1 FGNPNNQI
9 TITAGTPPTDI
20 TVNLVKSAP
29 AIFPSAVQRTYT
41 ITPNGGS
48 GITATLRL
56 PYLHGELAGNNPQGS
71 PHLPQDH
78 GQDLDVYPPTT
89 PVDTT
94 GNWVENNA
102 VQSFSTWTFSTCTP
116 QVVTNTNDSGA
127 GSVRQAIIDS
137 CPGSTITFDPS
148 LTTGGP
154 ATITLTSGE
163 LVINNSVTIQGPAAN
178 LLEISGN
185 NGSRVFNLSG
195 AINVSLSGLTIAH
208 GKSSA
213 TDGGIFSSGGGT
225 LTPTACEIRDNQGHG
240 GNAGEHSSLGVE
252 RT

>member
-1 FGNPNNQI
+1 
-9 TITAGTPPTDI
+9 
-20 TVNLVKSAP
+20 P

-56 PYLHGELAGNNPQGS
+56 HYLDGELAGNTPQNSLNLLKYDGTN
-71 PHLPQDH
+71 L
-78 GQDLDVYPPTT
+78 GGYPPTT

-94 GNWVENNA
+94 GHLVENNA

-178 LLEISGN
+178 LL
-185 NGSRVFNLSG
+185 
-195 AINVSLSGLTIAH
+195 
-208 GKSSA
+208 
-213 TDGGIFSSGGGT
+213 
-225 LTPTACEIRDNQGHG
+225 
-240 GNAGEHSSLGVE
+240 
-252 RT
+252 